1 MQGESKTLI
10 RLALQKPE
18 ISAGSMGHWLTDW
31 SLRFT
36 DLTNSAESSFEFL
49 MWNFMN
55 FQFSFLCKKKY
66 FSTSTLSPLCSC
78 FPNSRYILGMKNLC
92 VEKRFILLFEVDFF
106 FQNRVKTDSSTN
118 FYKFFFSNQK
128 KVTSDW
134 TFFFLLHEKAVR
146 GFWLGVSFF
155 SHLKKIIRALWLVEQ
170 GKWTGFDLVN
180 LVMYMINIYIG
191 QWFLW
196 EILKLFSF

>member
-10 RLALQKPE
+10 RLALQKPD

-106 FQNRVKTDSSTN
+106 CQNRVKTDSSTN
-118 FYKFFFSNQK
+118 FYNFFFFLTRKKWLLIGRFFFSYMK
-128 KVTSDW
+128 KLYAASDW
-134 TFFFLLHEKAVR
+134 AYL
-146 GFWLGVSFF
+146 F
-155 SHLKKIIRALWLVEQ
+155 SHIWKKSYVHCDWLSRVNEL
-170 GKWTGFDLVN
+170 DLT
-180 LVMYMINIYIG
+180 
-191 QWFLW
+191 
-196 EILKLFSF
+196 